1 LKPRELWLSRELL
14 LFLAQRDVKAR
25 YKQAFFGIGW
35 SIVQPLVG
43 VVVLAVVFQ
52 RLANVPSEG
61 IPYPVFA
68 LVGYVVWTYF
78 SGSVG
83 AATASL
89 VSNASL
95 VTKVYFPR
103 LIAPLATLLPG
114 LIGFGIGLCLVAMLM
129 GIYGI
134 APTIA
139 TLAVPLCILGL
150 IVVVLGPGLMFA
162 ALNVKYRDVGPLL
175 AVLMQLWLFASPV
188 AYPSSLVHGA
198 WQYVYALNPV
208 VGVIDTFRWSLL
220 NAPAPGLP
228 LIVSVATALAL
239 LGLGLWIFQR
249 ADRDFADV
257 I

>member
-1 LKPRELWLSRELL
+1 
-14 LFLAQRDVKAR
+14 
-25 YKQAFFGIGW
+25 
-35 SIVQPLVG
+35 
-43 VVVLAVVFQ
+43 
-52 RLANVPSEG
+52 
-61 IPYPVFA
+61 
-68 LVGYVVWTYF
+68 
-78 SGSVG
+78 
-83 AATASL
+83 
-89 VSNASL
+89 
-95 VTKVYFPR
+95 
-103 LIAPLATLLPG
+103 
-114 LIGFGIGLCLVAMLM
+114 
-129 GIYGI
+129 
-134 APTIA
+134 
-139 TLAVPLCILGL
+139 
-150 IVVVLGPGLMFA
+150 VVVLGPGLMFA